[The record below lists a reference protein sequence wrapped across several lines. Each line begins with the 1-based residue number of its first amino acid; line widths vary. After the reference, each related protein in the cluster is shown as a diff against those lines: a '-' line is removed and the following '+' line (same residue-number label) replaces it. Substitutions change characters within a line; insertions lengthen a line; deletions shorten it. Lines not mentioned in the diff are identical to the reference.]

1 MNVDYSVDQLC
12 GLLQADLKGNEN
24 LSRDFRIRNVVID
37 TRNPAISENSLFV
50 ALSGSKEDGHRYL
63 ENFRAKGGKVAI
75 VSRQVSSVDI
85 CQLVVKD
92 VLEALQKIAENHRKK
107 FNIPVIAITGSN
119 GKTIVKEWLYQTLK
133 DNFSIAR
140 SPKSYNSQIGVAL
153 SLLEIGPDH
162 TLGIFEA
169 GISQPGEMEKLQKM
183 IQPTIGVFTGIGD
196 AHSANFTSNEQKR
209 DEKLKL
215 FSGVEKLFQ
224 DSSITPYPIPF
235 SDEASLKNASLVQQT
250 ALYLGVGDA
259 VIKQK
264 FTSLTPVSM
273 RLEQIEGKNNC
284 LLLNDAYSSDLQS
297 LEIALKQLQ
306 GITKHPKKIL
316 FLTPFEDNQ
325 KSRIDE
331 SLVHLISKDN
341 LQKVIFIGDRIHLPK
356 LDVRTELFE
365 SADAFLKTEQV
376 FENSTILF
384 KGSRKYGL
392 EKIVQ
397 SLAQKKHVTK
407 LVINFAAIRN
417 NLHYFRSKINAST
430 KILVMVKAHSYGGG
444 LTEMAH
450 FLVDQKIQYF
460 GVAYAD
466 EGVQLRKSGI
476 TLPILIMNPEQSA
489 FDEIIDYNLEPGI
502 YSPELLDAFI
512 HHLLLRQIENF
523 PIHIKIDTGMN
534 RLGFVEDQ
542 IALLL
547 DTLHTQPEVYV
558 KSVYSHLSVADD
570 EAENQ
575 FTSSQIRTFDILS
588 GIIAD
593 RLPYKFERHLA
604 NSAGTANFSRA
615 EYDMV
620 RLGIGIFGLV
630 DKNNKSLE
638 NVLSLISQISQIK
651 KVHAGE
657 SIGYGR
663 TYIATHDHLIG
674 IIPVGYADG
683 LRRGLSQ
690 GNWSVLVNGKQAPI
704 IGNICMDMCMVNLE
718 GIDAKTGDEVEV
730 FGDNNSIFEMAMN
743 LKTIPYEII
752 AGISS
757 RVHRVY
763 VDE

>member
-1 MNVDYSVDQLC
+1 MNLDYSVDQLLELV
-12 GLLQADLKGNEN
+12 GTDLKSAHH
-24 LSRDFRIRNVVID
+24 LPADFKVRNVVID
-37 TRNPAISENSLFV
+37 TRNPAISNHSLFV
-50 ALSGSKEDGHRYL
+50 ALSGSKEDGHKYL
-63 ENFRAKGGKVAI
+63 EIFAAKGGKIALVTREI
-75 VSRQVSSVDI
+75 SSVDI

-92 VLEALQKIAENHRKK
+92 ALVALQTIAENHRSK
-107 FNIPVIAITGSN
+107 FKIPVIAITGSN

-133 DNFSIAR
+133 DSFSVVR

-153 SLLEIGPDH
+153 SLLEIAPEH

-169 GISQPGEMEKLQKM
+169 GISKPEEMARLEKM
-183 IQPTIGVFTGIGD
+183 IQPTLGVFTGIGD
-196 AHSANFTSNEQKR
+196 AHSANFSSADQKR
-209 DEKLKL
+209 TEKLKL
-215 FSGVEKLFQ
+215 FTKVKKLF
-224 DSSITPYPIPF
+224 DDVTVPAFAIPF
-235 SDEASLKNASLVQQT
+235 SDEASHKNASLVQQT
-250 ALYLGVGDA
+250 ALYLGLSESTIREKFA
-259 VIKQK
+259 V
-264 FTSLTPVSM
+264 LTPISM

-297 LEIALKQLQ
+297 LEIALKQLK
-306 GITKHPKKIL
+306 GITKYPKKIL

-325 KSRIDE
+325 NSQVDA
-331 SLVHLISKDN
+331 SLAHLISSDI
-341 LQKVIFIGDRIHLPK
+341 LDKVIFIGDRKHLPK
-356 LDVRTELFE
+356 LDVQTELFE
-365 SADAFLKTEQV
+365 TADSFLKIDPA

-397 SLAQKKHVTK
+397 SLAEKKHITK

-417 NLHYFRSKINAST
+417 NLHYFRSKLHPTT
-430 KILVMVKAHSYGGG
+430 KILVMVKAQSYGGG

-450 FLVDQKIQYF
+450 FLVDQKVNYF

-476 TLPILIMNPEQSA
+476 TLPILVMNPEQSA
-489 FDEIIDYNLEPGI
+489 YDEIIDFNLEPGI
-502 YSPELLDAFI
+502 YSPEILDSFI
-512 HHLLLRQIENF
+512 HHLILRQIENF
-523 PIHIKIDTGMN
+523 PIHIKLDTGMN
-534 RLGFVEDQ
+534 RLGFVEEHIPQ
-542 IALLL
+542 LL
-547 DTLHTQPEVYV
+547 DTLQTQPEVYV

-575 FTSSQIRTFDILS
+575 FTSAQIRTFDILT

-620 RLGIGIFGLV
+620 RLGIGIFGLL
-630 DKNNKSLE
+630 DKNNKALE
-638 NVLSLISQISQIK
+638 NVLSLITQISQIK
-651 KVHAGE
+651 KVKAGE

-663 TYIATHDHLIG
+663 TYIATRDHLIG
-674 IIPVGYADG
+674 VIPVGYADG
-683 LRRGLSQ
+683 LRRALSQ

-704 IGNICMDMCMVNLE
+704 IGNICMDMCMINLE
-718 GIDAKTGDEVEV
+718 GIEAKTGDEVEV
-730 FGDNNSIFEMAMN
+730 FGDHNSIFEMAMN
-743 LKTIPYEII
+743 IKTIPYEII